1 LAETSEDIG
10 KVFLDV
16 LIGNVVYALEIIITI
31 IILAIIAITLF
42 SLLKATISS
51 LRKREEQV
59 RLRINEIVSRLLRGM
74 LISLDI
80 LVAADILKTILVP
93 SITELAVLVIIVVV
107 RVLLTFFIIKRNRKT
122 RETIEV
128 IFILFK
134 SRMIFRNVFQWLNQY
149 NVEKCLG
156 KISCCRYNR
165 K

>member
-1 LAETSEDIG
+1 MLSGQEETALAETSEDIG
-10 KVFLDV
+10 KVFLDG

-107 RVLLTFFIIKRNRKT
+107 RVLLTFSLSK
-122 RETIEV
+122 EIE
-128 IFILFK
+128 
-134 SRMIFRNVFQWLNQY
+134 RQ
-149 NVEKCLG
+149 EKQS
-156 KISCCRYNR
+156 K
-165 K
+165 

>member
-1 LAETSEDIG
+1 LTETSEDIG
-10 KVFLDV
+10 KVFLDG

-93 SITELAVLVIIVVV
+93 SITELAVLVVIVVV
-107 RVLLTFFIIKRNRKT
+107 RVLLTFSLSK
-122 RETIEV
+122 EIERQERQS
-128 IFILFK
+128 K
-134 SRMIFRNVFQWLNQY
+134 
-149 NVEKCLG
+149 
-156 KISCCRYNR
+156 
-165 K
+165 

>member
-1 LAETSEDIG
+1 LAGTSEDIG
-10 KVFLDV
+10 KVFLDA

-107 RVLLTFFIIKRNRKT
+107 RVLLTFSLSKEMERQERQSK
-122 RETIEV
+122 
-128 IFILFK
+128 
-134 SRMIFRNVFQWLNQY
+134 
-149 NVEKCLG
+149 
-156 KISCCRYNR
+156 
-165 K
+165 

>member
-1 LAETSEDIG
+1 MTETSEDIG
-10 KVFLDV
+10 KVFLDG

-107 RVLLTFFIIKRNRKT
+107 RVLLTFSLSK
-122 RETIEV
+122 EIERQERQS
-128 IFILFK
+128 K
-134 SRMIFRNVFQWLNQY
+134 
-149 NVEKCLG
+149 
-156 KISCCRYNR
+156 
-165 K
+165 

>member
-10 KVFLDV
+10 KVFLDG

-107 RVLLTFFIIKRNRKT
+107 RVLLTFSLSKEMERQERQSK
-122 RETIEV
+122 
-128 IFILFK
+128 
-134 SRMIFRNVFQWLNQY
+134 
-149 NVEKCLG
+149 
-156 KISCCRYNR
+156 
-165 K
+165 

>member
-1 LAETSEDIG
+1 MTETSEDIG
-10 KVFLDV
+10 KVFLDG

-107 RVLLTFFIIKRNRKT
+107 RVLLTFSLSKEMERQERQSK
-122 RETIEV
+122 
-128 IFILFK
+128 
-134 SRMIFRNVFQWLNQY
+134 
-149 NVEKCLG
+149 
-156 KISCCRYNR
+156 
-165 K
+165 

>member
-93 SITELAVLVIIVVV
+93 SITELAVLVVIVVV
-107 RVLLTFFIIKRNRKT
+107 RVLLTFSLSK
-122 RETIEV
+122 EIERQERQS
-128 IFILFK
+128 K
-134 SRMIFRNVFQWLNQY
+134 
-149 NVEKCLG
+149 
-156 KISCCRYNR
+156 
-165 K
+165 

>member
-10 KVFLDV
+10 KVFLDG

-107 RVLLTFFIIKRNRKT
+107 RVLLTFSLSK
-122 RETIEV
+122 EIERQERQS
-128 IFILFK
+128 K
-134 SRMIFRNVFQWLNQY
+134 
-149 NVEKCLG
+149 
-156 KISCCRYNR
+156 
-165 K
+165 

>member
-10 KVFLDV
+10 KVFLDG

-31 IILAIIAITLF
+31 IILVIIAITLF

-107 RVLLTFFIIKRNRKT
+107 RVLLTFSLSK
-122 RETIEV
+122 EIERQERQS
-128 IFILFK
+128 K
-134 SRMIFRNVFQWLNQY
+134 
-149 NVEKCLG
+149 
-156 KISCCRYNR
+156 
-165 K
+165 

>member
-1 LAETSEDIG
+1 LAGTSEDIG
-10 KVFLDV
+10 KVFLDG

-107 RVLLTFFIIKRNRKT
+107 RVLLTFSLSKEMERQERQSK
-122 RETIEV
+122 
-128 IFILFK
+128 
-134 SRMIFRNVFQWLNQY
+134 
-149 NVEKCLG
+149 
-156 KISCCRYNR
+156 
-165 K
+165 

>member
-1 LAETSEDIG
+1 MAETSEDIG
-10 KVFLDV
+10 KVFLDG

-107 RVLLTFFIIKRNRKT
+107 RVLLTFSLSKEMER
-122 RETIEV
+122 
-128 IFILFK
+128 
-134 SRMIFRNVFQWLNQY
+134 Q
-149 NVEKCLG
+149 EKQS
-156 KISCCRYNR
+156 K
-165 K
+165 